1 MRVDWQVGITVDDG
15 LTLRADVFRP
25 DGDGRHPAI
34 VSYGPYAK
42 GLSFQEGYAPQWQK
56 LIAEHPDVAAG
67 TSTRYQSW
75 EVVDPERWVPHGYVC
90 VRVDSRGAGWSPGVV
105 DVWSPRESADLAACV
120 EWAAAQPWCDG
131 NVGLAG
137 VSYYAINQW
146 LVAGLRPPHLAA
158 MIPWEGAADFY
169 RDITH
174 HGGILCEFVANWYR
188 RQVETVQHGVGTRSP
203 VNPNTGEHVAGE
215 DDLSDAELAANRAD
229 LGTQVRERPLDG
241 PWYRERSADWSKV
254 TVPFLSAAN
263 WGGQGLHPRGNFEA
277 FMQAASTDKWLEVHG
292 LEHWTHFYTGYGT
305 SLQRAFF
312 DHFLKGV
319 DNGWERGPRVRLNV
333 RHPGERFELR
343 DEHEWPIAR
352 TRWTTL
358 YLTGADLSLSETVPD
373 PASVTYDPLGDGVDF
388 WLPAAE
394 DEVEVTG
401 PLAATL
407 YVSSSTEDA
416 DLFLV
421 LRLFGPDGEEV
432 TFQGALD
439 PNTPVAQGWLRA
451 SHRRLD
457 PARSLPYRPYHTH
470 DRSEPLAP
478 GEIVRCDVE
487 IWPTCIVVPPGYR
500 LALTVRGR
508 DYEYAGG
515 LSPFAE
521 SFHYANRGVGPFTHA
536 DPSDRP
542 ADRFGGQVTLYTGGE
557 HPSSVLLPVVPPA
570 S

>member
-1 MRVDWQVGITVDDG
+1 MDWQVGITVDDG

-25 DGDGRHPAI
+25 EGAGRHPAI

-56 LIAEHPDVAAG
+56 LITEHPDVAAG

-75 EVVDPERWVPHGYVC
+75 EVVDPERWVPGGYAC

-105 DVWSPRESADLAACV
+105 DVWSPREAADLAGCI

-146 LVAGLRPPHLAA
+146 LVAGLQPPHLAA

-188 RQVETVQHGVGTRSP
+188 RQVETVQHGVATRSP
-203 VNPNTGEHVAGE
+203 VNPNTGEHVAGGE
-215 DDLSDAELAANRAD
+215 DLSDAELAANRED
-229 LGTQVRERPLDG
+229 LGAQVRERSLDG

-254 TVPFLSAAN
+254 TVPFLSAGN

-312 DHFLKGV
+312 DHYLKGV

-358 YLTGADLSLSETVPD
+358 YLSGADLRLSETVPD
-373 PASVTYDPLGDGVDF
+373 PASVTFHALGDGVDF
-388 WLPAAE
+388 WLPATE

-401 PLAATL
+401 PLAATI

-457 PARSLPYRPYHTH
+457 PVRSLPYRPYHTH

-478 GEIVRCDVE
+478 GEVVRCDVE

-500 LALTVRGR
+500 LALSVRGR
-508 DYEYAGG
+508 DYEYAGE
-515 LSPFAE
+515 LSPFAM

-542 ADRFGGQVTLYTGGE
+542 ADRFGGQVTLHTGGE
-557 HPSSVLLPVVPPA
+557 HPSSLLLPVVPPA